1 MVKMSF
7 LSKLIHKFKTIQI
20 KTPIRFFIELD
31 KPILK
36 FIPKCKGPRLANI
49 ILTKNKVEELTLPD
63 FKTYH
68 KATGVKTM

>member
-20 KTPIRFFIELD
+20 KIPIRFFIELD

-36 FIPKCKGPRLANI
+36 FLQRCKGQ
-49 ILTKNKVEELTLPD
+49 E
-63 FKTYH
+63 
-68 KATGVKTM
+68 